1 MIFQFEDTVVRV
13 NMPTRAALEAEVA
26 RRLARREG
34 FALATI
40 NVDHLVK
47 LEAREDFRRAYAGQ
61 DLVVADGNPIVWL
74 ARLAG
79 EAVELVPG
87 FDMVVPLARIAAREG
102 VPVALL
108 GATEPTL
115 AAAAAGLQAMIP
127 GLRVVAQIAP
137 PMGYDPEGPA
147 AATDSAAVAASGA
160 GLCFVALG
168 APKQEML
175 AARGRSLTPQVGYAS
190 IGAGLDF
197 IAGTQTRAPQ
207 WVRRLAMEW
216 AWRLGTNPA
225 RLAGRYAQC
234 FRILPG
240 QARAALRQRSRA

>member
-1 MIFQFEDTVVRV
+1 MIFQFEDTVIRV

-74 ARLAG
+74 AKLAG

-87 FDMVVPLARIAAREG
+87 SDMVVPLARIAAREA

-147 AATDSAAVAASGA
+147 AAADLAAVAASGA

-175 AARGRSLTPQVGYAS
+175 AARGRILTPEIGYAS

-207 WVRRLAMEW
+207 WVRSLAMEW